1 MVAWFCRTR
10 SFEILSLRKACS
22 KSNRLFTKA
31 VARQRYCSR
40 FERHSR
46 FVALRKLFLLF
57 SVRSSILGKNMKSK
71 PDRTLDCVGL
81 YCPEPVF
88 KTRLELDEMKVGETL
103 EVLADDPAAESD
115 IRSLV
120 KNLKQ
125 ELVSVVRK
133 GDQVQIM
140 IKKVK

>member
-1 MVAWFCRTR
+1 
-10 SFEILSLRKACS
+10 
-22 KSNRLFTKA
+22 
-31 VARQRYCSR
+31 
-40 FERHSR
+40 
-46 FVALRKLFLLF
+46 
-57 SVRSSILGKNMKSK
+57 MKSK

-88 KTRLELDEMKVGETL
+88 KTRLELDEMKIGETL

-120 KNLKQ
+120 KNLEQ

-133 GDQVQIM
+133 GDQVQII